1 MYLLDSTHCI
11 MIMSGEASLRQKVE
25 SLVDVPMATCAVVAG
40 ELFFGA
46 YKSEQAMRNV
56 RLIES
61 FISSFHVYQVD
72 VETAKIYGRL
82 KSGIL
87 DRFGP
92 KGKAQKRIAR
102 LEKLGFSDNDI
113 WIAATA
119 KQYDLTIVSA
129 DSDFQRLQSVEDLK
143 VESW

>member
-11 MIMSGEASLRQKVE
+11 MIMSGDASLRQKIE

-40 ELFFGA
+40 ELIFGV
-46 YKSEQAMRNV
+46 YRSEQAKRNI

-61 FISSFHVYQVD
+61 FLNSFHVYQVD
-72 VETAKIYGRL
+72 METAKTYGRL

-92 KGKAQKRIAR
+92 KGKAQRRIAR
-102 LEKLGFSDNDI
+102 IEKLGFKDNDI
-113 WIAATA
+113 WIAAIA

-129 DSDFQRLQSVEDLK
+129 DNDFQRLQSVEDLR
-143 VESW
+143 VENW